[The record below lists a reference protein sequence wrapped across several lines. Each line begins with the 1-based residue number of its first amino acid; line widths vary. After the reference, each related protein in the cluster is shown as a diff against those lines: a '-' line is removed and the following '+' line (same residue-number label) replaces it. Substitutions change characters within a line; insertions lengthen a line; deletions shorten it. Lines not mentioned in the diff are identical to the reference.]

1 MRSISPKAEREPSPG
16 PLSPQDLRHH
26 LTTIRFGNAL
36 QNLPVTWNH
45 QLSLHLRSEVKAI
58 SHTVDSPYQ
67 TERDVSP
74 PPLKQPWDFLGFFFF
89 FFPSQQPSTCDE
101 ASRPP
106 RCKACYHNPSQN
118 KTERFPQRTRGQR
131 TSIKGTVLTMRRS
144 KTSSHVGLSES
155 SFTAGLRNPVELSKV
170 LGKLTVSGFWHVC
183 QSVWVD
189 FNLSLS
195 QFHNLLLCSEGERT
209 SLCARGDF

>member
-1 MRSISPKAEREPSPG
+1 MKPPTFPAPEVRGKG
-16 PLSPQDLRHH
+16 
-26 LTTIRFGNAL
+26 
-36 QNLPVTWNH
+36 H
-45 QLSLHLRSEVKAI
+45 QSHSRLSLSDRKRRLTS
-58 SHTVDSPYQ
+58 S
-67 TERDVSP
+67 TEAAMGLSR
-74 PPLKQPWDFLGFFFF
+74 FFSSFF
-89 FFPSQQPSTCDE
+89 SPSQQPSTCDE

-170 LGKLTVSGFWHVC
+170 PGKLTVSGFWHVC

-195 QFHNLLLCSEGERT
+195 QFHNLLLCSDGERT
-209 SLCARGDF
+209 SLCAHGDF